1 MKAPLSLFVIPSATI
16 MGLRPTQGNEK
27 LFRLVLLLV
36 PNRSVIPTGAK
47 RSGGT
52 CCSSSKVS
60 NLNRSATLPFVIPSE
75 AEGSAVS
82 RTFPGDVF
90 PLTKQKCHPDRSEA
104 EWRDLLFILQ
114 SIESES
120 KRYPPLCHPERSRG
134 ICGFADLSWRCFSIN
149 QTEVS
154 SGAKRSGGTCCS
166 SSKVSNL
173 NGSATL
179 PFVIPTGAYP
189 DFLPHC

>member
-52 CCSSSKVS
+52 CCSSS
-60 NLNRSATLPFVIPSE
+60 A
-75 AEGSAVS
+75 
-82 RTFPGDVF
+82 
-90 PLTKQKCHPDRSEA
+90 
-104 EWRDLLFILQ
+104 
-114 SIESES
+114 
-120 KRYPPLCHPERSRG
+120 
-134 ICGFADLSWRCFSIN
+134 
-149 QTEVS
+149 
-154 SGAKRSGGTCCS
+154 
-166 SSKVSNL
+166 VSNL

-179 PFVIPTGAYP
+179 PFVIPTEASEVEGSAVPRTTLGNVFRQSPARHCISGLWRRRFPEPHWRVSQYRTSPEGASKSQC
-189 DFLPHC
+189 LRRKVRRGAR